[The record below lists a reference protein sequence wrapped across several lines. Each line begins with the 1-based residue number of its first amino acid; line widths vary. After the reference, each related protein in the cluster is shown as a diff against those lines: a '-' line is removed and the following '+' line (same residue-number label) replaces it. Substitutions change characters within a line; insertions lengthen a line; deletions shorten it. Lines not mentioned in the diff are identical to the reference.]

1 MTNQSLKKTKTFQ
14 RFYFPNKFLL
24 YAVFKLSKF
33 VDDNLNNFH

>member
-1 MTNQSLKKTKTFQ
+1 MTNQSFLKKLFQ

-33 VDDNLNNFH
+33 VDDNFNNFH